1 MHHLLLTVRS
11 ISEAEMR
18 MSEEAGYSYV
28 DRLSQME
35 EELFAQGH
43 YVKEGSPFYRMAQF
57 KKANPETRELGQKAL
72 RQLEAT
78 KFLKNK

>member
-1 MHHLLLTVRS
+1 
-11 ISEAEMR
+11 MR

-43 YVKEGSPFYRMAQF
+43 YVKEGSPFDRMTQF

-78 KFLKNK
+78 KFLKNKKPNNKEDFI